1 MVKIRNQIGGPTK
14 IIARKKKQKGTD
26 ITWEYVLENFPLDNI
41 EECLK
46 ILKTAAKDAQSY
58 ELYHID
64 LLDIKIFS
72 DLLDDFN
79 SLSLIFILTILYNL
93 QFTIYMKY
101 YEMAGKLTTKEE
113 SHEDN
118 ILILTSILKLR
129 EGIISMVAL
138 ITAKLVGKLEN
149 EITVL
154 KKNQKPV
161 NNTKKKSKKKL
172 KKI

>member
-1 MVKIRNQIGGPTK
+1 MVSFELDFPEDFKIDKP
-14 IIARKKKQKGTD
+14 
-26 ITWEYVLENFPLDNI
+26 
-41 EECLK
+41 
-46 ILKTAAKDAQSY
+46 S
-58 ELYHID
+58 ID
-64 LLDIKIFS
+64 KLMA
-72 DLLDDFN
+72 DFQE
-79 SLSLIFILTILYNL
+79 LSLKLSDSKFEISNMKIKQVVN
-93 QFTIYMKY
+93 IYMKY

>member
-1 MVKIRNQIGGPTK
+1 MVSFELDFPKDFKIDKP
-14 IIARKKKQKGTD
+14 
-26 ITWEYVLENFPLDNI
+26 
-41 EECLK
+41 
-46 ILKTAAKDAQSY
+46 S
-58 ELYHID
+58 ID
-64 LLDIKIFS
+64 KLMA
-72 DLLDDFN
+72 DFQE
-79 SLSLIFILTILYNL
+79 LSLKLSDSKFEISNMKIKQVVNV
-93 QFTIYMKY
+93 YMKY

-129 EGIISMVAL
+129 EGIIGMVAL

-154 KKNQKPV
+154 KMNQRPV